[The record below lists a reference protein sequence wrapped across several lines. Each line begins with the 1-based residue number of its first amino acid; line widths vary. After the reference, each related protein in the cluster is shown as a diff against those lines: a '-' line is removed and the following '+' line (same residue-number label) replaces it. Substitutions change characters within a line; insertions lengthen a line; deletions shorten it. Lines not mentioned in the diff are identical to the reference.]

1 MKEALVLLAKA
12 PLTGEVKTR
21 LQGALSAE
29 EAKALYVN
37 FLNDTFAL
45 MEDVRAE
52 RDELQLVLCYTPE
65 GAEEAFEDVEREGSL
80 MLPQRGAD
88 LGERLQH
95 CFAELFALGFASVV
109 AIGADSPTLPGENV
123 YDAFEALVEEDAVVL
138 GPTDDGGYYLI
149 GMRQM
154 YNGLFQGIPWSS
166 AEVLNT
172 TIKRAE
178 AAEVDVLLLP
188 EWYDVDTPA
197 ALARLQEEVR
207 ENKNAARFTRRFLK
221 NLAKQRQAN

>member
-1 MKEALVLLAKA
+1 
-12 PLTGEVKTR
+12 
-21 LQGALSAE
+21 
-29 EAKALYVN
+29 
-37 FLNDTFAL
+37 
-45 MEDVRAE
+45 
-52 RDELQLVLCYTPE
+52 
-65 GAEEAFEDVEREGSL
+65 

-154 YNGLFQGIPWSS
+154 YDGLFQGIPWSS

-197 ALARLQEEVR
+197 ALERLQEEVR